1 MGASS
6 STSWRRRVAG
16 SGTPRP
22 RPTSTGSTTSTSA
35 SRDHAV
41 HVQGVRL
48 VTPPWGG
55 GGGGWATHWERE
67 AALEKPCA
75 GAPYIRT
82 GCGSGWLLEPLAGAR
97 FSHAVASATRAES
110 RSADQHEK

>member
-6 STSWRRRVAG
+6 STSWRRRGAG

-82 GCGSGWLLEPLAGAR
+82 GCGSGWLLEPLAGAI
-97 FSHAVASATRAES
+97 FSCALVSAPSAYSMAASTK
-110 RSADQHEK
+110 DK

>member
-82 GCGSGWLLEPLAGAR
+82 GCGSGWLLEPLAGAV
-97 FSHAVASATRAES
+97 FSSAMGSAT
-110 RSADQHEK
+110 SADRVSAQANAK